1 MPYQRLENHV
11 DGDGN
16 FTGITLHGVSANDG
30 TGKVTV
36 MYDEIPGQFGNNA
49 WLNKFPQAFQDKLDE
64 RIKLND
70 SEIEFDE
77 WGPSGEDP
85 NREDTFWEGGDLVSR
100 SVVVVEAFWDSTIS
114 KASISV
120 RRASNVVGS
129 GP

>member
-1 MPYQRLENHV
+1 MPYQRLENHT
-11 DGDGN
+11 DGGGN

-30 TGKVTV
+30 TGQVTV
-36 MYDEIPGQFGNNA
+36 MYDEIPGQPGGVG
-49 WLNKFPQAFQDKLDE
+49 WLNKFPVAFQDKLDE

-70 SEIEFDE
+70 PVLEVDE

-85 NREDTFWEGGDLVSR
+85 NREDAFWEGGDLVTR
-100 SVVVVEAFWDSTIS
+100 SVVIVEAFWNSAIS